1 MGVGTRPSMVEGKD
15 DVAVTYV
22 NSKTGSDSLR
32 IVKGVDRLIYISN
45 TEVEE
50 GHQSSTIEYN
60 LQ

>member
-1 MGVGTRPSMVEGKD
+1 MVEGKD

-32 IVKGVDRLIYISN
+32 IVKGVNRLIYISN